1 MSTILQIKKV
11 PRLAFAETR
20 MIGKQVVYL
29 GFRKPRERCVSQLT
43 RLFHT
48 TEISVTFGP
57 PEHSTSGLTKLTP
70 KSVQQWPNRHTQGLT
85 RKGKNLFR
93 CLAKRGLRRFHCSQ
107 YKLVWHQIQF
117 VQQFPS
123 EKFRAK
129 RAFWP
134 FILFAKKQWPS
145 PPTRNFINILSH
157 GKKEE
162 ERKRKRR
169 NIARLK
175 SRDGKLLAKRADEYK
190 PQFRR
195 PWDSATFFM

>member
-1 MSTILQIKKV
+1 
-11 PRLAFAETR
+11 
-20 MIGKQVVYL
+20 MIGKQVVYV
-29 GFRKPRERCVSQLT
+29 GFRKPRERCVSPLT

-48 TEISVTFGP
+48 TEISVTFGA
-57 PEHSTSGLTKLTP
+57 PEHSTSGLTKLTS
-70 KSVQQWPNRHTQGLT
+70 KSVQQWPSRHTQGLT

-93 CLAKRGLRRFHCSQ
+93 GLAKRGLRRFHYSQ

-129 RAFWP
+129 GAFWP

-145 PPTRNFINILSH
+145 PPTRKFINIHSH

-162 ERKRKRR
+162 ERENDAILRVW
-169 NIARLK
+169 
-175 SRDGKLLAKRADEYK
+175 SRGTENCLLNA
-190 PQFRR
+190 QT
-195 PWDSATFFM
+195 SASHSFAVPIG